1 MRKPILTAMT
11 ALALTAAAAIPAF
24 AEETASDYIPSGIEY
39 SGSADACDVNVGL
52 IMGPPSMDS
61 VPQEEWGRVLSV
73 LSGEKKHY
81 EKDQILWNVGN
92 AVESLPV
99 ILKGSV
105 AAYMVNGKGQ
115 EAEIGRFTDGSCFGE
130 MLAVRGIPSPVM
142 VKALEATDVVYLSKE
157 KLHGKNTGNGDD
169 MRSTFLWGVI
179 NNMAEKIGIVTDRL
193 DMQNRTIAD
202 KFLAYLE
209 TMPEDEDG
217 SRIMDRSLTEL
228 AEYFQVSRFS
238 LSREL
243 GVMEGKGLIRKT
255 GSKTIKV
262 LV

>member
-1 MRKPILTAMT
+1 
-11 ALALTAAAAIPAF
+11 
-24 AEETASDYIPSGIEY
+24 
-39 SGSADACDVNVGL
+39 
-52 IMGPPSMDS
+52 
-61 VPQEEWGRVLSV
+61 
-73 LSGEKKHY
+73 
-81 EKDQILWNVGN
+81 
-92 AVESLPV
+92 
-99 ILKGSV
+99 
-105 AAYMVNGKGQ
+105 
-115 EAEIGRFTDGSCFGE
+115 
-130 MLAVRGIPSPVM
+130 
-142 VKALEATDVVYLSKE
+142 
-157 KLHGKNTGNGDD
+157 
-169 MRSTFLWGVI
+169 MRSTFLGGVI